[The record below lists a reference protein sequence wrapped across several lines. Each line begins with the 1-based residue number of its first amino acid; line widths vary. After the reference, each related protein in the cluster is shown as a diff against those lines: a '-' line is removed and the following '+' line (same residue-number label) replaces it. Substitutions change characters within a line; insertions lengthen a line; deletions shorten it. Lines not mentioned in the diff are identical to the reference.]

1 MIKRNTDFAAAYAH
15 HDPRQYIATCETMR
29 DALFDRDTAPGA
41 PPEAPMRVAVPAFI
55 VPSHDAAHATS
66 AARYL
71 EECLP
76 QSIYWDAAVEAQI
89 EAAANPRLLRI
100 SARRAAMMRR

>member
-1 MIKRNTDFAAAYAH
+1 
-15 HDPRQYIATCETMR
+15 MR

-41 PPEAPMRVAVPAFI
+41 APEDLMRLDIPAFI
-55 VPSHDAAHATS
+55 VPGHDDAHATS

-76 QSIYWDAAVEAQI
+76 RAEYWDAPVEPQTEDAT
-89 EAAANPRLLRI
+89 N
-100 SARRAAMMRR
+100 ARVMEFLHRTIAKGASRWSIIIRSYCER